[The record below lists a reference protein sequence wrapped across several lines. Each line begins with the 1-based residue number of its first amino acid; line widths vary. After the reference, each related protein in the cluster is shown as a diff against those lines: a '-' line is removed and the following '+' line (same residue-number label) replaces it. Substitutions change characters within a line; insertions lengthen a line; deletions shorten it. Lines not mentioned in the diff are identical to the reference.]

1 MPCFLCKSQDVSESE
16 NFMNGYYQYNCPNC
30 GKYEISKS
38 LIEDIN
44 DGAYI
49 TKIEDKSKKRIR
61 SSEVIFKA
69 ACLAAEK
76 KLKGLDNYFLHQDE
90 RRFNKENGIH
100 IIDFIKDFPENPID
114 RLNRALLNIG
124 RLNPAFPFRAIALNN
139 NQAFHTL
146 FASIYM
152 EAVNLLDYFND
163 EGLIDIKNKLDQPGN
178 IVSIVFV
185 ITPKGWFRISELQK
199 YYKENS
205 SKAFL
210 AMWFDKTTENFR
222 KEVQKGAELA
232 GYQLLVVDEE
242 HHNDF
247 IMNKV
252 LNMIDEAKFVIT
264 DFTCIPEEDYKPEEN
279 IKVKGGIRGGVYFEA
294 GYAKGQAKEVIMT
307 CNDSLAACKRRH
319 FDVDQINTIFWKER
333 AGEIITSQGE
343 VPMYEYMRE
352 RIIQSVGKGPLDK

>member
-1 MPCFLCKSQDVSESE
+1 MTCFLCSNKDASESE
-16 NFMNGYYQYNCPNC
+16 NFMAGTYRYQCPNC
-30 GKYEISKS
+30 GKYEISDS
-38 LIEDIN
+38 LVEDFC
-44 DGAYI
+44 DEAYI
-49 TKIEDKSKKRIR
+49 TQRKDNNVKGYRGD
-61 SSEVIFKA
+61 EVKFKA

-76 KLKGLDNYFLHQDE
+76 NLKGLDNYFLHQEE
-90 RRFNKENGIH
+90 RQFNKENGIH
-100 IIDFIKDFPENPID
+100 IIDFIKDFPDTPLEQF
-114 RLNRALLNIG
+114 NRALLNLG
-124 RLNPAFPFRAIALNN
+124 RVTKNNPFQAIQIDESKSNILFLRDKTQLATIIHFFEG
-139 NQAFHTL
+139 NQFIKIQTDL
-146 FASIYM
+146 SDVSESCY
-152 EAVNLLDYFND
+152 
-163 EGLIDIKNKLDQPGN
+163 LI
-178 IVSIVFV
+178 V
-185 ITPKGWFRISELQK
+185 ITPYGWERISELQK

-222 KEVQKGAELA
+222 KAVQKGAELA

-264 DFTCIPEEDYKPEEN
+264 DFTCVPEDDCKPEEN

-294 GYAKGQAKEVIMT
+294 GYAKGQGKEVIMT